1 MYILALFF
9 AIVLTLLLFIVGGIV
24 GWIASLYLNVPEE
37 EEETPF
43 IHPEFM
49 DANGNI
55 IPDEI
60 VALRITPKLNIDE
73 DYYDTDDSS
82 EEAEDYND

>member
-1 MYILALFF
+1 MYLIALFF
-9 AIVLTLLLFIVGGIV
+9 AIVITLLLFIVGGIL
-24 GWIASLYLNVPEE
+24 GWIISLYLNTDKEE
-37 EEETPF
+37 ENTPF

-73 DYYDTDDSS
+73 DYYDDADSN
-82 EEAEDYND
+82 EEAEDYG

>member
-1 MYILALFF
+1 MYLIALFF
-9 AIVLTLLLFIVGGIV
+9 AIVITLLLFIVGGIL
-24 GWIASLYLNVPEE
+24 GWIISLYLNTDKEE
-37 EEETPF
+37 NTPF

-73 DYYDTDDSS
+73 DYYDDADSN
-82 EEAEDYND
+82 EEAEDYG

>member
-1 MYILALFF
+1 MYLIALFF
-9 AIVLTLLLFIVGGIV
+9 AIVITLLLFIVGGIL
-24 GWIASLYLNVPEE
+24 GWIVSLYLNTDKEE
-37 EEETPF
+37 NTPF

-73 DYYDTDDSS
+73 DYYDDADSN
-82 EEAEDYND
+82 EEAEDYG